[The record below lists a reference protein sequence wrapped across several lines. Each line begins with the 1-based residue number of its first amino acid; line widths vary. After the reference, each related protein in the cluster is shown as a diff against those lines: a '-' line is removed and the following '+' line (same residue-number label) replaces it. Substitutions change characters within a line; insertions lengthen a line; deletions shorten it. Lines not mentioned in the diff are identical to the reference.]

1 MAAFFPPVPPETRQP
16 IKLSGFSIPSLPP
29 PSSSSSSSSL
39 PPTFH
44 QTNNPT
50 PSPSSAIDPSIL
62 FGLTS
67 GHGGSNGW
75 NGYSYPGGGGTNFTA
90 GSSSVLTDT
99 DLDIENML
107 ASFSQHQQAQNGN
120 GPNPTTQNGEL
131 NHHNFFGTS
140 ASTAPAGSNGFL
152 GTTSMSYQQQHHHQ
166 QQQQQQQ
173 QQLRHGS
180 ISTQGQTSP
189 HFFGI
194 SNVTSSDQAHPP
206 SSVAAIPHFAHSP
219 PLSTTN
225 SNISAV
231 DFFKD
236 SPLNGGGG
244 GVSTDP
250 SSYTSDT
257 FSAPPPTSK
266 RSPPTANVSRGRE
279 GRSQS
284 RGSGASE
291 RTGSRSRSTVVAGVG
306 KAPRTTSRS
315 RSARRNS
322 SAAGYQDRPSP
333 NERNSSNA
341 ATPSNSNSTTSASNT
356 TSTTTNQNNNN
367 STASHG
373 TAAIII
379 PSSTPASI
387 PLPSP
392 SHHYSSSMPAYPST
406 VGNGNPASLPSSLS
420 GGVGA
425 GPAGWFSQAGLS
437 FLPALNSQ
445 HHPLGS
451 VPEKIQQG
459 GAGGG
464 GGGGPSDAVTGWKPS
479 QGIAMPASAPAA
491 TTSGVRG
498 GLTKSLN
505 GNNSTGK
512 GGSKVGSVGGEE
524 RGNASGGTAGTKGK
538 KNQNQQSLE
547 DVQEEEG
554 DEKPSGGKA
563 DPAEKRRKRRES
575 HNLVERRRRDNI
587 NDRIAELSALLP
599 ESFINAPTPGLGGGR
614 RSSSSST
621 RRSGREEVETGGEN
635 GASPPGVGSL
645 SLMSPPPP
653 VGLALFGTSPVG
665 AGSGASMMAA
675 AANNQG
681 GNAAAA
687 KPNKGIVLAKSVEYI
702 RYLLENI
709 ELQTQQIAELQRQNQ
724 ELRQHNGRGGNSA
737 LISPQFELSQQ
748 HQFAHQNQNQQ
759 QQSHFQIPDLPPQL
773 GRTTHSSEWAAF
785 EDEDVGDEDN
795 KHQGEGGGRDD
806 EEDDEGMDES

>member
-29 PSSSSSSSSL
+29 PSSSSSSSL

-44 QTNNPT
+44 QTNNST
-50 PSPSSAIDPSIL
+50 PSSSSAIDPSIL

-67 GHGGSNGW
+67 GHGVNNGW
-75 NGYSYPGGGGTNFTA
+75 NGYSYPGGGGTSFTA

-140 ASTAPAGSNGFL
+140 NTAPAGSNGFL

-173 QQLRHGS
+173 QQQLRHGS

-194 SNVTSSDQAHPP
+194 STNSSSDQAHPP

-219 PLSTTN
+219 PLSATN
-225 SNISAV
+225 STISAV

-236 SPLNGGGG
+236 SPLNGGG

-266 RSPPTANVSRGRE
+266 RSPPTAKVSRGRE

-284 RGSGASE
+284 RGSGGTE
-291 RTGSRSRSTVVAGVG
+291 RTGSRSRSTAVAGVG

-341 ATPSNSNSTTSASNT
+341 ATPSNSNPTTSSSNAT
-356 TSTTTNQNNNN
+356 ATTTNQNNN

-379 PSSTPASI
+379 PSSTPSSI

-392 SHHYSSSMPAYPST
+392 SHHYSSSMPAYPSA

-420 GGVGA
+420 SGVG

-459 GAGGG
+459 G
-464 GGGGPSDAVTGWKPS
+464 GGPSDAVTGWKPS
-479 QGIAMPASAPAA
+479 QGIVMPASAPAA

-498 GLTKSLN
+498 GLTKSVN
-505 GNNSTGK
+505 GNNSK
-512 GGSKVGSVGGEE
+512 GGSKVAAVGGEE
-524 RGNASGGTAGTKGK
+524 RAGTSGGAAGSKGK
-538 KNQNQQSLE
+538 KNQNQQALE

-587 NDRIAELSALLP
+587 NDRIAELSSLLP
-599 ESFINAPTPGLGGGR
+599 ESFINAPTPSIGGGR
-614 RSSSSST
+614 RSSSSSS
-621 RRSGREEVETGGEN
+621 RRGGREEVETGGEN

-665 AGSGASMMAA
+665 VGSGASMMAA

-681 GNAAAA
+681 GSAAAA
-687 KPNKGIVLAKSVEYI
+687 KPNKGIVLAKSVDYI

-724 ELRQHNGRGGNSA
+724 ELRQHNGGGGNPA
-737 LISPQFELSQQ
+737 LTSPQFELSRQ

-759 QQSHFQIPDLPPQL
+759 QQSHFQVSDLPPQL
-773 GRTTHSSEWAAF
+773 GRPTHSSEWAAF
-785 EDEDVGDEDN
+785 EDEDVGDDEN
-795 KHQGEGGGRDD
+795 NYQGEGGGPDD